1 MSWIEGPKAAWPRGE
16 VWASSFTEC
25 LCCYFDD
32 LGATEVLDTHIAS
45 GLILP
50 KEAVMA
56 TRFHQLA
63 DEYDNCGAGFDQM
76 VLDALQID
84 RDTFLGFMSS
94 NSPTYPQLETWVLD
108 QRGGS
113 IPQSEIDASNE
124 AVRGYNHA
132 DDVRTSILSEAGIP
146 DKGEILDAVTLN
158 SIEDW
163 TEFHSTL

>member
-1 MSWIEGPKAAWPRGE
+1 MAGIVPLISSGVAGPLGVIHLPRLWQKVTLANKG
-16 VWASSFTEC
+16 
-25 LCCYFDD
+25 
-32 LGATEVLDTHIAS
+32 
-45 GLILP
+45 
-50 KEAVMA
+50 
-56 TRFHQLA
+56 QLA

-158 SIEDW
+158 GIEDW
-163 TEFHSTL
+163 TEFHSTI